1 MKYNRDNRLN
11 HTIFN
16 VIDRINQLG
25 KDYKDKI
32 KNPSEHK
39 IEYDDINYFIHK
51 YGVFQ
56 ILTEY
61 SVKGSYYINQTNGN
75 NTVKLLCNAD
85 VNKSNLSIPFVKS
98 SNGLILELNFNNLFK
113 NTNTEKLKDSV
124 SSNDE
129 KLKNS
134 FFNFNAKQ
142 NDFCY
147 LVCYPSNLL
156 NVNKNKRE
164 IQRIFLGSYYE
175 VYKAEDGTLINLY
188 YHNDK
193 WNFSTRNS
201 TNIEEIIWK
210 NDKTYKNIIDDVF
223 KTHHF
228 DINQLNKNHCY
239 TITIQHPLSHP
250 FQSKQ
255 NLWFIQYAELDNRQI
270 NISRKLDDDIKGLSY
285 PIKSNITL
293 DKLIAESENSY
304 RNFVMNGKKCYG
316 YILRLKTSVDYS
328 ELHNKKLDSNYTDV
342 YIESSLM
349 DKLRKLLYN
358 IPFIENKE
366 ARELEKKR
374 YRDTDYI
381 SWISYL
387 DISKKNIFKK
397 LFTNYEEKYKI
408 YDKIFRD
415 TLNDLIAHINDNS
428 INLTTEE
435 KQIYDELN
443 KNTSTDI
450 LKTIQD
456 KNGLSESERRD
467 ILRDL
472 LIKPEYAHI
481 FYSIYKAN

>member
-1 MKYNRDNRLN
+1 MKNRDNRLN
-11 HTIFN
+11 HNIFII
-16 VIDRINQLG
+16 IDRINQLG
-25 KDYKDKI
+25 KDYKNKI
-32 KNPSEHK
+32 KNPDEYK

-51 YGVFQ
+51 CGVFQ

-61 SVKGSYYINQTNGN
+61 SVKGSYFIKQTENN

-113 NTNTEKLKDSV
+113 KQSSDSKKLNELS
-124 SSNDE
+124 
-129 KLKNS
+129 
-134 FFNFNAKQ
+134 FNFKAKQ
-142 NDFCY
+142 TDFCY

-156 NVNKNKRE
+156 NVNKRKKE
-164 IQRIFLGSYYE
+164 IQRIFLGNYYE

-201 TNIEEIIWK
+201 TNVEDIIWK
-210 NDKTYKNIIDDVF
+210 GDKTYKNIIDEVF
-223 KTHHF
+223 NTYHF
-228 DINQLNKNHCY
+228 DINQLNKNYCY

-250 FQSKQ
+250 FQNKQ
-255 NLWFIQYAELDNRQI
+255 NLWFIQQSSFDTENSKQI
-270 NISRKLDDDIKGLSY
+270 NISRKLDTDIKGLTY
-285 PIKSNITL
+285 PSKSNITL
-293 DKLIAESENSY
+293 DKLIAESENAY
-304 RNFVMNGKKCYG
+304 RNFIMNGKKCYG
-316 YILRLKTSVDYS
+316 FILRLKTTSTYNDLY
-328 ELHNKKLDSNYTDV
+328 NNKLDLNYTDV

-366 ARELEKKR
+366 NRELEKKR

-387 DISKKNIFKK
+387 DISRKNIFKK
-397 LFTNYEEKYKI
+397 LFSNYEEKYKI

-428 INLTTEE
+428 INLTNEE
-435 KQIYDELN
+435 KQIYNELT

-450 LKTIQD
+450 FKTVQD
-456 KNGLSESERRD
+456 KNGLSDSDRRD
-467 ILRDL
+467 ILKDL
-472 LIKPEYAHI
+472 LSKPEYAYL
-481 FYSIYKAN
+481 FYTIYKNN